1 MSFLLL
7 IYLLLLHVSQL
18 QKYKIQAFTEKKK
31 NNADRRYKR
40 INESIFHLCVWK
52 VSSHVEIVFLFTE
65 GL

>member
-1 MSFLLL
+1 MFHNYKNIKYKLLL
-7 IYLLLLHVSQL
+7 
-18 QKYKIQAFTEKKK
+18 KKKK

>member
-31 NNADRRYKR
+31 KITLIEDIR
-40 INESIFHLCVWK
+40 ESMNQYFIYVYGRCLLMLK
-52 VSSHVEIVFLFTE
+52 
-65 GL
+65 